1 MTQSALDGLL
11 GHERGH
17 LLDTLYEAP
26 QAPEAWPRFLTQ
38 VVSAT
43 RSRSARMLVLDRR
56 AQTVLS
62 SIKHN
67 IDESDHQAYVDH
79 YVNACPWR
87 PELKDKAPG
96 QLYSTFLDFSCRQDA
111 FYDTEFYNDW
121 AQSQD
126 IHHGVCG
133 TVWQD
138 EDHTVQLLIQR
149 TRDQGH
155 YAREETDQIN
165 DLVMHVRRAVRLQT
179 QFSALKHQQ
188 DALEQALDIQAQ
200 PFALLDAQGTVV
212 YISQEAEQ
220 LVAAHPR
227 MALENRKL
235 ALQDSRQTSAF
246 LHQLSQVTHPNPAL
260 RGSGGVI
267 AIPLNRH
274 LATRCLVSP
283 MNPTMAPGGF
293 NTHPTPLAIVY
304 FQDPLADIDINL
316 ESLMQWFELSEAEAR
331 VAAGIAQGLSPQ
343 QIADSHFL
351 SVHTVRTQLK
361 STFQKTGTIRQS
373 ELAKLVLTSPA
384 ARRWRRPPLNLSCS
398 A

>member
-1 MTQSALDGLL
+1 MTQPILDGLL
-11 GHERGH
+11 GNERGD

-26 QAPEAWPRFLTQ
+26 QAPDAWPRFLAQ
-38 VVSAT
+38 AVSAT

-67 IDESDHQAYVDH
+67 IDDSDHQAYVDH

-87 PELKDKAPG
+87 PELTDKLPG
-96 QLYSTFLDFSCRQDA
+96 QLYSTFLDFSCRQKA
-111 FYDTEFYNDW
+111 FYNTEFYNDW
-121 AQSQD
+121 ARTQD

-155 YAREETDQIN
+155 YTREETDQIN

-188 DALEQALDIQAQ
+188 QALEQALDIQAQ
-200 PFALLDAQGTVV
+200 PFALLDAQGTLV

-220 LVAAHPR
+220 LVASHPH
-227 MALENRKL
+227 MALEKHRL
-235 ALQDSRQTSAF
+235 TFLDSRRQCA
-246 LHQLSQVTHPNPAL
+246 LLQQLAQVTHPNPAL
-260 RGSGGVI
+260 RGSGEVI
-267 AIPLNRH
+267 AIPLNSH
-274 LATRCLVSP
+274 LTTRCLVSP
-283 MNPTMAPGGF
+283 MHPHAAPSGF

-304 FQDPLADIDINL
+304 FQDPLGDIDIDL
-316 ESLMQWFELSEAEAR
+316 DSLMQLFDLSEAEAR
-331 VAAGIAQGLSPQ
+331 VAAGIAQGQSPQ

-361 STFQKTGTIRQS
+361 STFQKTGTMRQS
-373 ELAKLVLTSPA
+373 ELAKLMLTSPA
-384 ARRWRRPPLNLSCS
+384 ARRWRRPPVNLSCS

>member
-1 MTQSALDGLL
+1 MTQPALKGLL
-11 GHERGH
+11 GNERGD
-17 LLDTLYEAP
+17 LLDTLYDAP
-26 QAPEAWPRFLTQ
+26 QDPDAWPRFLAQ
-38 VVSAT
+38 AVQAT

-67 IDESDHQAYVDH
+67 IGDSDHQAYVDH

-87 PELKDKAPG
+87 PELQDKPAG
-96 QLYSTFLDFSCRQDA
+96 QLYSTFLDFSCRQKA
-111 FYDTEFYNDW
+111 FYSTEFYNDW
-121 AQSQD
+121 ARQQD

-149 TRDQGH
+149 TRQQGH
-155 YAREETDQIN
+155 YTREETEQIN
-165 DLVMHVRRAVRLQT
+165 ELVLHVRRAVRLQT
-179 QFSALKHQQ
+179 QFTAMDQQRQALQQ
-188 DALEQALDIQAQ
+188 TLDIQAQ
-200 PFALLDAQGTVV
+200 PFALLDAQGTIIH
-212 YISQEAEQ
+212 ISQEAEQ
-220 LVAAHPR
+220 LAATHPR
-227 MALENRKL
+227 MSIKQRRLT
-235 ALQDSRQTSAF
+235 LQDPRQQNEW
-246 LHQLSQVTHPNPAL
+246 LQLLTQVTHPNPAL

-267 AIPLNRH
+267 AIPLNGT
-274 LATRCLVSP
+274 LMTRCLISP
-283 MNPTMAPGGF
+283 LSPGAAPTRF
-293 NTHPTPLAIVY
+293 NTQQAPLAITY
-304 FQDPLADIDINL
+304 FQDPLSDIDIDL
-316 ESLMQWFELSEAEAR
+316 TSLMQLFELSEAEAR

-361 STFQKTGTIRQS
+361 STFQKTATMRQA

-384 ARRWRRPPLNLSCS
+384 ARRWRRPPLTLSCS

>member
-1 MTQSALDGLL
+1 
-11 GHERGH
+11 
-17 LLDTLYEAP
+17 
-26 QAPEAWPRFLTQ
+26 
-38 VVSAT
+38 
-43 RSRSARMLVLDRR
+43 MLVLDRR

-87 PELKDKAPG
+87 PELNDKPPG
-96 QLYSTFLDFSCRQDA
+96 QLYSTFLDFSCRQNA
-111 FYDTEFYNDW
+111 FYRTEFYNDW
-121 AQSQD
+121 ARIQD

-149 TRDQGH
+149 TKNQGH
-155 YAREETDQIN
+155 YNREETDQIN

-179 QFSALKHQQ
+179 QFSALKHQSE
-188 DALEQALDIQAQ
+188 ALQQALDIQAQ
-200 PFALLDAQGTVV
+200 PFALLDAKGTLVH
-212 YISQEAEQ
+212 ISQEAE
-220 LVAAHPR
+220 LLIAAHPR
-227 MALENRKL
+227 MALGNRKL
-235 ALQDSRQTSAF
+235 TFQDSRQHSA
-246 LHQLSQVTHPNPAL
+246 LLRQLAQVTHPNPAF

-267 AIPLNRH
+267 AVALNNH
-274 LATRCLVSP
+274 LSTRCLVSP
-283 MNPTMAPGGF
+283 MHPGAAPNGF

-304 FQDPLADIDINL
+304 FQDPLGDIEVDL
-316 ESLMQWFELSEAEAR
+316 DSLMQLFELSEAEAR

-343 QIADSHFL
+343 QIADNHFL

-361 STFQKTGTIRQS
+361 NTFQKTGTMRQT

-384 ARRWRRPPLNLSCS
+384 AWRWRRPPLNLSCP